1 MLRSSLALAALALV
15 VSTAEADVYKTVDA
29 QGQPHYSDQWSPGA
43 VLIKSNSGRGE
54 PSPPP
59 AAPSSSSAPDSNKT
73 ATDKQVQAD
82 VQAVRAQQCKDLK
95 EQYDREIHARP
106 IYQAPDNSG
115 GGSATSSSAPR
126 QYMTDAEADAER
138 VKTRQA
144 MDAACADAGGSGN

>member
-29 QGQPHYSDQWSPGA
+29 QGEPHYTDQWSPGA
-43 VLIKSNSGRGE
+43 VLIKSNSGRVE
-54 PSPPP
+54 PSPPAQP
-59 AAPSSSSAPDSNKT
+59 PKVSSAPDPNKE
-73 ATDKQVQAD
+73 ATKQVQSD

-95 EQYDREIHARP
+95 AQYDREIHARR
-106 IYQAPDNSG
+106 IFQAPDAAG
-115 GGSATSSSAPR
+115 GATDSSAPK

-144 MDAACADAGGSGN
+144 MDDACTDAGGSGN